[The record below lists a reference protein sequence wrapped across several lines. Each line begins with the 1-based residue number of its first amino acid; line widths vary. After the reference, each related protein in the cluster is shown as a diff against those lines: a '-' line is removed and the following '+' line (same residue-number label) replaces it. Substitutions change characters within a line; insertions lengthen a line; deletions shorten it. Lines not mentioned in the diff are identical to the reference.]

1 MLRIHSTLTI
11 VQCRPVELVLLAG
24 QILRGLG
31 HHSVGG
37 TAVAPVAAVL
47 GARRRRAQLV
57 LLHDARTGNVVQ
69 PQQLGHVVDSG
80 REAEAVSVAMVA
92 QPTGCGACGCF
103 AGIRQLCLRA
113 LLRFR
118 ECVGCDGRKRTHAV
132 GIHAQSRRTHG
143 LLNRC
148 FTTRLRDYAQN
159 TKKRSHTCKH
169 THTQHS

>member
-37 TAVAPVAAVL
+37 TADGSAVAPVAAVL

-118 ECVGCDGRKRTHAV
+118 ESALGAMGGSVHTRPEYTHKA
-132 GIHAQSRRTHG
+132 A
-143 LLNRC
+143 
-148 FTTRLRDYAQN
+148 A
-159 TKKRSHTCKH
+159 HTVY
-169 THTQHS
+169 